1 MTLSLKQR
9 FRKTTSKKRKRN
21 MKKIGGGK
29 QFTWG
34 VHSQDEATAP
44 VNVEEAAHVEREE
57 AARKAAVV
65 KPAADKAAA
74 ETAAVRVAAARAA
87 ARATAPAAAR
97 VAAAR
102 AKAAAKK
109 AVAKGDEPPK
119 TLEQHTCPVDIKK
132 LKNQLKTIGITS
144 FEDKEAEKTAT
155 TTDMQKFDKAAKSTL
170 LMENAV
176 RLLHFA
182 GCAIPLV
189 SSVAEVGLVLLTGL
203 SNINQSKA
211 LTYLASKCLDYVA
224 HISKNNTKM
233 LAFYQIDIVIEKG
246 IKKDEKLY
254 GELQKNLYT
263 FLYFLIDSISFTITT
278 DVGPQHYLYWY
289 TFILKVDFSKVSE
302 YDKPIPTDKYRYSCI
317 ECIPSDTLRNKMRT
331 KLDKKLVTLDIP
343 SKKTKNNTDDLL
355 GFCSADV
362 LNICKNYNDNIM
374 RLIELNMYILIESA
388 HKYYS
393 RIDILRYSEKNE
405 SDKFFRAVFSSEKI
419 TEDKKSDF
427 IRAFTKPPSGS
438 KNKSGGAIRDFSPG
452 LILTFNFLIELN
464 RIIVELEYPINTDR
478 NFGMSRAVDSG
489 KFYIGPA
496 TNYFSDSKI
505 QYEGLLREYTLMT
518 GNFLMLTSNF
528 ALDNNKLGVVDR
540 ERVLMKITKTLEPLA
555 TAMRVV
561 DNGLTKVAKQVWQY
575 AGTLTDASDYK
586 GDGAKPEASS
596 EQPPV
601 GGRNLSKKN
610 YRYFQKCK
618 TKRNRRKR
626 RAF

>member
-1 MTLSLKQR
+1 MLSLKQR
-9 FRKTTSKKRKRN
+9 FRKTISKKRKRN
-21 MKKIGGGK
+21 MKKIGGGVTGM
-29 QFTWG
+29 FSRSPNDRTR
-34 VHSQDEATAP
+34 VTREAVP
-44 VNVEEAAHVEREE
+44 V
-57 AARKAAVV
+57 K
-65 KPAADKAAA
+65 K
-74 ETAAVRVAAARAA
+74 TAAVPEGGPV
-87 ARATAPAAAR
+87 
-97 VAAAR
+97 
-102 AKAAAKK
+102 KE
-109 AVAKGDEPPK
+109 DELPK
-119 TLEQHTCPVDIKK
+119 TSEQDTCHVNIEK
-132 LKNQLKTIGITS
+132 LKKQLKTIGITS
-144 FEDKEAEKTAT
+144 FEDKEAAKTAT
-155 TTDMQKFDKAAKSTL
+155 TTDMQKYDKAAKTTL
-170 LMENAV
+170 LLENAV

-233 LAFYQIDIVIEKG
+233 LAFYQIDIVIKKG

-289 TFILKVDFSKVSE
+289 TFILKVDFDKDSKSK
-302 YDKPIPTDKYRYSCI
+302 YDEPIPTDKYRYSCI

-331 KLDKKLVTLDIP
+331 KQDKKLVTLDIP

-374 RLIELNMYILIESA
+374 RLIELNMYILIDSA
-388 HKYYS
+388 HKYFD
-393 RIDILRYSEKNE
+393 RIDILRYSEKSV
-405 SDKFFRAVFSSEKI
+405 SDRFFRAVFSREKI
-419 TEDKKSDF
+419 TEDTKNEF
-427 IRAFTKPPSGS
+427 IRDFTNPSFGS
-438 KNKSGGAIRDFSPG
+438 KNRSGGAIRDFNHD

-464 RIIVELEYPINTDR
+464 RIIFELEYPIITDR
-478 NFGMSRAVDSG
+478 NFKMSRAVDKG
-489 KFYIGPA
+489 KFYISPA

-528 ALDNNKLGVVDR
+528 ALDNNNLGVVDR
-540 ERVLMKITKTLEPLA
+540 ERVFMKITEKLEPLT

-561 DNGLTKVAKQVWQY
+561 NRELTKVANQVWQF
-575 AGTLTDASDYK
+575 AGTLPPDASDYK

-596 EQPPV
+596 EQPSA